1 VRHLSALGE
10 LRELSLIGTLFT
22 PTAAT
27 QQLQQRVKRM
37 AFARASINYLL

>member
-1 VRHLSALGE
+1 MGE

-27 QQLQQRVKRM
+27 QRVKRM